1 MTNFIKGKDKAL
13 YAVWCFCL
21 LFLLLF
27 IVFPLLCVFLQPK
40 ISDFAQFFSNK
51 RYLQII
57 ANTALECVC
66 STSLSVLVG
75 YFFAYAVAFKRIPGA
90 KFFAS
95 LPVLHLITPPFVGGL
110 AFILLVGRQGFITK
124 TILHLDISLYG
135 FWGLLLAQVLCFFP
149 MAYLICAQSFAAVN
163 YNLVL
168 AAQNMGAGN
177 FKIFRTVIL
186 PLTKPAILSSALFIG
201 VSVLSDFGNPM
212 IVAGR
217 FKVLAVEIYTQLTG
231 WINCSA
237 SALLGISLLIP
248 STGLFIAQNHLQKLN
263 FEKTATIGGKSLL
276 QAEGGKAQND
286 AKSRIV
292 LFVFCSVI
300 SVCVLA
306 QFAAIIAGSFEQLW
320 GIKTNFTTEHIKAV
334 ARYGREI
341 KNSLIFALCGAT
353 LSTIL
358 SCVAAFLAQRT
369 NVPLKKCIDS
379 LCQLPSAVPG
389 SLFGL
394 AFSLAANILHLR
406 APAFFIIIAIT
417 VGFMPF
423 SYRII
428 CSSYAQ
434 IKPNLD
440 AAAQTL
446 GQKPLGI
453 LATILLPLS
462 VEGVFSGMVYNF
474 ARGVGTV
481 SAVIFLVSFKTPLAS
496 IAILNLAEQG
506 DWGKSAALA
515 LVLTI
520 ITFLILA
527 LGKALSSRLTTKG
540 KTDGK

>member
-1 MTNFIKGKDKAL
+1 MTNYMKGKDRTL

-40 ISDFAQFFSNK
+40 ISDFRQFFTNP

-66 STSLSVLVG
+66 STSLSVLTG

-186 PLTKPAILSSALFIG
+186 PLTKPAIFSSSLFIG

-231 WINCSA
+231 WIDSSA

-248 STGLFIAQNHLQKLN
+248 SVILFTIQNRLQKLN
-263 FEKTATIGGKSLL
+263 FEKTATIGGKTLMKTGTAG
-276 QAEGGKAQND
+276 AEN
-286 AKSRIV
+286 SRAGQIG
-292 LFVFCSVI
+292 LFVFCLII

-320 GIKTNFTTEHIKAV
+320 GIKTAFTTSHIKAV
-334 ARYGREI
+334 ARYGKEI
-341 KNSLIFALCGAT
+341 RNSLIFALCGAS
-353 LSTIL
+353 LSTFL

-369 NVPLKKCIDS
+369 SVPFKKCINS

-394 AFSLAANILHLR
+394 AFSLSANILHLR

-428 CSSYAQ
+428 CSAYAQ
-434 IKPNLD
+434 IKPSLD
-440 AAAQTL
+440 DAAQTL

-453 LATILLPLS
+453 LATVLLPLS

-481 SAVIFLVSFKTPLAS
+481 SAVIFLVSFKTPLTS

-515 LVLTI
+515 LVLTV
-520 ITFLILA
+520 ITFSILV
-527 LGKALSSRLTTKG
+527 LGRVISSRLTAKG
-540 KTDGK
+540 KNDE